1 VVGSAGQVG
10 FKARSPRRD
19 RRLKSRA
26 ARQELEPKA
35 RPGAARKTPQR
46 SAERRPH
53 IDEMCGLRK
62 DWCATRRSV
71 PSAFV
76 EGKKLSPPKRG
87 KTTAYPGPIKNT
99 GDDAWLFE
107 I

>member
-1 VVGSAGQVG
+1 MVGSAGQVG

-35 RPGAARKTPQR
+35 RPGAAVKTPRR
-46 SAERRPH
+46 SAGRRPH

-62 DWCATRRSV
+62 TGAPLGAPFPRHL
-71 PSAFV
+71 P
-76 EGKKLSPPKRG
+76 EGESLPR
-87 KTTAYPGPIKNT
+87 
-99 GDDAWLFE
+99 
-107 I
+107 